1 MIYRATLYPY
11 TMTSPSPKPPRESNF
26 ELLRL
31 VAMAMVL
38 ILHADFLSLGEP
50 SHALSSRDAWAFSGR
65 AFWEFLALPA
75 VNLFVLISGW
85 FGIRPSWRGAL
96 NLLFTVF
103 FFNLLAGVVLT
114 VCGESFETGDFLK
127 SLYPCGGLWFIQ
139 SYLLLF
145 ILSPVLNAFIASA
158 DRPTMER
165 LLLAFFASAFLLGW
179 IRNTADF
186 SDGYSVVWFMALYLF
201 ARYMR
206 LHRPA
211 FTRLPRPV
219 CLGAF
224 LVCTLLNC
232 GLFFLSKHP
241 STAGA
246 MKASGI
252 QTVVYES
259 PFTFL
264 AAVSLFL
271 WFEKCHF
278 TSRIV
283 NLLAASSLSIYV
295 IHKNPLVFPYFK
307 DVCLQIFGD
316 FDGVAVL
323 AVMAG
328 FLLAVMAGSLLLDQ
342 LRLWA
347 WKGLEKSV
355 GARFAL
361 PQKDERSKKKS

>member
-1 MIYRATLYPY
+1 MIYRATLYLY

-38 ILHADFLSLGEP
+38 ILHADFYSLGDP
-50 SHALSSRDAWAFSGR
+50 SHALFSRDAWAFSGR

-158 DRPTMER
+158 DRSTMER

-259 PFTFL
+259 PFTFWQP
-264 AAVSLFL
+264 FL
-271 WFEKCHF
+271 SSSGLRNA
-278 TSRIV
+278 TSPP
-283 NLLAASSLSIYV
+283 ASSI
-295 IHKNPLVFPYFK
+295 
-307 DVCLQIFGD
+307 CWR
-316 FDGVAVL
+316 
-323 AVMAG
+323 
-328 FLLAVMAGSLLLDQ
+328 LLLF
-342 LRLWA
+342 RFMSSTRIRWFSPISRTCVS
-347 WKGLEKSV
+347 KSLV
-355 GARFAL
+355 TSTVSPFSPSWRVSSW
-361 PQKDERSKKKS
+361 Q

>member
-1 MIYRATLYPY
+1 MVQATGHYQTKTPV
-11 TMTSPSPKPPRESNF
+11 TGGERHFK
-26 ELLRL
+26 LRL
-31 VAMAMVL
+31 KC
-38 ILHADFLSLGEP
+38 
-50 SHALSSRDAWAFSGR
+50 R
-65 AFWEFLALPA
+65 
-75 VNLFVLISGW
+75 
-85 FGIRPSWRGAL
+85 RPGD
-96 NLLFTVF
+96 F
-103 FFNLLAGVVLT
+103 FFHRARRIL
-114 VCGESFETGDFLK
+114 FLK
-127 SLYPCGGLWFIQ
+127 KKKNGGRKAAGLPRH
-139 SYLLLF
+139 
-145 ILSPVLNAFIASA
+145 SPA
-158 DRPTMER
+158 
-165 LLLAFFASAFLLGW
+165 
-179 IRNTADF
+179 
-186 SDGYSVVWFMALYLF
+186 
-201 ARYMR
+201 
-206 LHRPA
+206 
-211 FTRLPRPV
+211 PRPV

-246 MKASGI
+246 MKALGI

-278 TSRIV
+278 TSHIV